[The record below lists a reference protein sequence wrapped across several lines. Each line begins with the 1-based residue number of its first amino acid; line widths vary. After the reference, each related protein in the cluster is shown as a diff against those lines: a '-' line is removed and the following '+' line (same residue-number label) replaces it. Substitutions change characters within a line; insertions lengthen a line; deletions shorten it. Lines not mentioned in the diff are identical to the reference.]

1 MESVLKYNLKDDLPN
16 GELDIKIKYREALL
30 SRENSNNKEIKGP
43 WEFKFKASGNTLV
56 AKTTSVKLNK
66 YLKLDNGQKVILN
79 EYRSNEVG
87 TKIYYDVKDK
97 DEAYYIILRG
107 YDDLGN
113 EDILISFINVVLKR
127 TKKEPIVEIEIVDNK
142 QLTKELI
149 LDKTGIIDV
158 RAKTSKGEN
167 IDIEVQLTDQG
178 NMDKRTLFYW
188 GKMYLENIKQGED
201 YRENDIERW
210 LMFLEKDISETTL
223 KELMSLD
230 TAIEK
235 AEQKIEYLSSDEE
248 AMRIYYER
256 ERSLHERANMI
267 SSAEKRGKLEVAKNL
282 LDVLDDEVIAEKTG
296 LDIEEIKSLREN
308 KYIDNKFLLK

>member
-1 MESVLKYNLKDDLPN
+1 MRKVKPLNDFIFKKVF
-16 GELDIKIKYREALL
+16 GEK
-30 SRENSNNKEIKGP
+30 
-43 WEFKFKASGNTLV
+43 
-56 AKTTSVKLNK
+56 
-66 YLKLDNGQKVILN
+66 
-79 EYRSNEVG
+79 
-87 TKIYYDVKDK
+87 
-97 DEAYYIILRG
+97 
-107 YDDLGN
+107 GN
-113 EDILISFINVVLKR
+113 EDILISFINAVLKR
-127 TKKEPIVEIEIVDNK
+127 TKKEPIIEIEIIENK

-167 IDIEVQLTDQG
+167 IDIEVQLIDQG

-188 GKMYLENIKQGED
+188 GKMYLENIKQGQDYTSLEKVITINILDFEFLGTESYQSSFHLWEDIEKDYMLTDVVEIHFLELPKFRNKKTKD

-267 SSAEKRGKLEVAKNL
+267 SSAEVRAEKKAKLEIANNL
-282 LDVLDDEVIAEKTG
+282 LDVLDDETISIKTG
-296 LDIEEIKSLREN
+296 LNVEEIKSLREN
-308 KYIDNKFLLK
+308 N

>member
-1 MESVLKYNLKDDLPN
+1 MRKVKPLNDFIFKKVF
-16 GELDIKIKYREALL
+16 GEK
-30 SRENSNNKEIKGP
+30 
-43 WEFKFKASGNTLV
+43 
-56 AKTTSVKLNK
+56 
-66 YLKLDNGQKVILN
+66 
-79 EYRSNEVG
+79 
-87 TKIYYDVKDK
+87 
-97 DEAYYIILRG
+97 
-107 YDDLGN
+107 GN
-113 EDILISFINVVLKR
+113 EDILISFINAVLKR
-127 TKKEPIVEIEIVDNK
+127 TKKEKIVELEIIDNK

-188 GKMYLENIKQGED
+188 GKMYLENIKQGQDYTSLEKVITINILDFEFLGTENYQSSFHLWEDIEKEYMLTDVVEIHFLELPKFRKKKDKD
-201 YRENDIERW
+201 YRENAIERW
-210 LMFLEKDISETTL
+210 LMFLEKDTPETTL

-267 SSAEKRGKLEVAKNL
+267 SSAEERGREEGDLNRAKIAIRNMLLKGMNKELISEMLEVSIEL
-282 LDVLDDEVIAEKTG
+282 VEEVYK
-296 LDIEEIKSLREN
+296 EN
-308 KYIDNKFLLK
+308 I

>member
-1 MESVLKYNLKDDLPN
+1 MRKVKPLNDFIFKKIF
-16 GELDIKIKYREALL
+16 GEK
-30 SRENSNNKEIKGP
+30 
-43 WEFKFKASGNTLV
+43 
-56 AKTTSVKLNK
+56 
-66 YLKLDNGQKVILN
+66 
-79 EYRSNEVG
+79 
-87 TKIYYDVKDK
+87 
-97 DEAYYIILRG
+97 
-107 YDDLGN
+107 GN
-113 EDILISFINVVLKR
+113 EDILIAFINAVLKR
-127 TKKEPIVEIEIVDNK
+127 TKKEPIVEVEIIDNK

-188 GKMYLENIKQGED
+188 GKMYLENIKQGQDYTTLEKVITINILDFEFLGTESYQSSFHLWEDIEKDYMLTDVVEIHFLELPKFRKKKDKD
-201 YRENDIERW
+201 YRENAIERW

-235 AEQKIEYLSSDEE
+235 AEQKIEYLSGDEE
-248 AMRIYYER
+248 TMRIYYER

-267 SSAEKRGKLEVAKNL
+267 STAEARGKHDKAIEIAKNL
-282 LDVLDDEVIAEKTG
+282 LDVLDNETIAIKTG
-296 LDIEEIKSLREN
+296 LDIKEIKDLRD
-308 KYIDNKFLLK
+308 KKC

>member
-1 MESVLKYNLKDDLPN
+1 MRKVKPLNDFIFKKIF
-16 GELDIKIKYREALL
+16 GEK
-30 SRENSNNKEIKGP
+30 
-43 WEFKFKASGNTLV
+43 
-56 AKTTSVKLNK
+56 
-66 YLKLDNGQKVILN
+66 
-79 EYRSNEVG
+79 
-87 TKIYYDVKDK
+87 
-97 DEAYYIILRG
+97 
-107 YDDLGN
+107 GN
-113 EDILISFINVVLKR
+113 EDILIAFINAVLKR
-127 TKKEPIVEIEIVDNK
+127 TKKEQIVEVEIIDNK

-188 GKMYLENIKQGED
+188 GKMYLENIKQGQDYTSLEKVITINILDFEFLGTESYQSSFHLWEDIEKDYMLTDVVEIHFLELPKFRKKKDKD
-201 YRENDIERW
+201 YRENAIERW
-210 LMFLEKDISETTL
+210 LMFLEKDTPETTL

-248 AMRIYYER
+248 TMRIYYER

-267 SSAEKRGKLEVAKNL
+267 SSAEERGDLNRAKIAIRNMLSKGLSKELISEMLEVSIDL
-282 LDVLDDEVIAEKTG
+282 VEEVYK
-296 LDIEEIKSLREN
+296 EN
-308 KYIDNKFLLK
+308 I

>member
-1 MESVLKYNLKDDLPN
+1 MRKVKPLNDFIFKKIF
-16 GELDIKIKYREALL
+16 GEK
-30 SRENSNNKEIKGP
+30 
-43 WEFKFKASGNTLV
+43 
-56 AKTTSVKLNK
+56 
-66 YLKLDNGQKVILN
+66 
-79 EYRSNEVG
+79 
-87 TKIYYDVKDK
+87 
-97 DEAYYIILRG
+97 
-107 YDDLGN
+107 GN
-113 EDILISFINVVLKR
+113 EDILISFINAVLKK
-127 TKKEPIVEIEIVDNK
+127 TKKEKIVEVEIIDNK

-158 RAKTSKGEN
+158 RAKTSNGEN

-201 YRENDIERW
+201 YTRLEKVITINILDFEFLGTKNYQSSFHLWEDIEKDYMLTDVVEIHFLELPKFRRKKNKDYKENDIERW

-248 AMRIYYER
+248 AMRVYYER

-267 SSAEKRGKLEVAKNL
+267 SSAEERKSIENAINFLKLGIDIETVAKG
-282 LDVLDDEVIAEKTG
+282 TG
-296 LDIEEIKSLREN
+296 LSIEKIKELN
-308 KYIDNKFLLK
+308 NNL

>member
-1 MESVLKYNLKDDLPN
+1 MRKVKPLNDFIFKKVF
-16 GELDIKIKYREALL
+16 GEK
-30 SRENSNNKEIKGP
+30 
-43 WEFKFKASGNTLV
+43 
-56 AKTTSVKLNK
+56 
-66 YLKLDNGQKVILN
+66 
-79 EYRSNEVG
+79 
-87 TKIYYDVKDK
+87 
-97 DEAYYIILRG
+97 
-107 YDDLGN
+107 GN
-113 EDILISFINVVLKR
+113 EDILISFINAVLKR
-127 TKKEPIVEIEIVDNK
+127 TKKEKIVELEIIDNK

-158 RAKTSKGEN
+158 RAKTSNGEN

-188 GKMYLENIKQGED
+188 GKMYLENIKQGQDYTSLEKVITINILDFEFLGTETYQSSFHLWEDIEKDYMLTDVVEIHFLELPKFRKKKDKD

-248 AMRIYYER
+248 TMRIYYER

-267 SSAEKRGKLEVAKNL
+267 SSAEERGDLNRAKIAIRNMLSKGMSKELISEMLEVSIEL
-282 LDVLDDEVIAEKTG
+282 VEEVYK
-296 LDIEEIKSLREN
+296 EN
-308 KYIDNKFLLK
+308 I

>member
-1 MESVLKYNLKDDLPN
+1 MRKVKPLNDFIFKKVF
-16 GELDIKIKYREALL
+16 GEK
-30 SRENSNNKEIKGP
+30 
-43 WEFKFKASGNTLV
+43 
-56 AKTTSVKLNK
+56 
-66 YLKLDNGQKVILN
+66 
-79 EYRSNEVG
+79 
-87 TKIYYDVKDK
+87 
-97 DEAYYIILRG
+97 
-107 YDDLGN
+107 GN
-113 EDILISFINVVLKR
+113 EDILISFINAVLKR
-127 TKKEPIVEIEIVDNK
+127 TKKEPIVEVEIIDNK
-142 QLTKELI
+142 PLTKELI

-188 GKMYLENIKQGED
+188 GKMYLENIKQGQDYTSLEKVITINILDFEFLGTENYQSSFHLWEDIEKDYMLTDVVEIHFLELPKFRNKKNKD

-248 AMRIYYER
+248 AMKIYYER

-267 SSAEKRGKLEVAKNL
+267 SSAEERKSIENAINFLKLGVDVETVAKG
-282 LDVLDDEVIAEKTG
+282 TG
-296 LDIEEIKSLREN
+296 LSIEKIRELN
-308 KYIDNKFLLK
+308 SNLG

>member
-256 ERSLHERANMI
+256 
-267 SSAEKRGKLEVAKNL
+267 
-282 LDVLDDEVIAEKTG
+282 
-296 LDIEEIKSLREN
+296 
-308 KYIDNKFLLK
+308 

>member
-1 MESVLKYNLKDDLPN
+1 MRKVKPLNDFIFKKIF
-16 GELDIKIKYREALL
+16 GEK
-30 SRENSNNKEIKGP
+30 
-43 WEFKFKASGNTLV
+43 
-56 AKTTSVKLNK
+56 
-66 YLKLDNGQKVILN
+66 
-79 EYRSNEVG
+79 
-87 TKIYYDVKDK
+87 
-97 DEAYYIILRG
+97 
-107 YDDLGN
+107 GN
-113 EDILISFINVVLKR
+113 EDILISFINAVIKR
-127 TKKEPIVEIEIVDNK
+127 TKKEPIVEVEIIDNK
-142 QLTKELI
+142 QLTKDLI

-188 GKMYLENIKQGED
+188 GKMYLENIKQGQDYTSLEKVITINILDFEFLGTESYQSSFHLWEDVEKEYMLTDVVEIHFLELPKFRRKKDKD

-267 SSAEKRGKLEVAKNL
+267 SSAEVRAEKKAKLEIANNL
-282 LDVLDDEVIAEKTG
+282 LDVLDDETISIKTG
-296 LDIEEIKSLREN
+296 LNIEEIKSLRQN
-308 KYIDNKFLLK
+308 NL

>member
-1 MESVLKYNLKDDLPN
+1 MRKVKPLNDFIFKKVF
-16 GELDIKIKYREALL
+16 GEK
-30 SRENSNNKEIKGP
+30 
-43 WEFKFKASGNTLV
+43 
-56 AKTTSVKLNK
+56 
-66 YLKLDNGQKVILN
+66 
-79 EYRSNEVG
+79 
-87 TKIYYDVKDK
+87 
-97 DEAYYIILRG
+97 
-107 YDDLGN
+107 GN
-113 EDILISFINVVLKR
+113 EDILISFINAVLKR
-127 TKKEPIVEIEIVDNK
+127 TKKEKIVELEIIDNK

-149 LDKTGIIDV
+149 IDV
-158 RAKTSKGEN
+158 RAKTSNGEN

-188 GKMYLENIKQGED
+188 GKMYLENIKQGQDYTSLEKVITINILDFEFLGTETYQSSFHLWEDIEKDYMLTDVVEIHFLELPKFRKKKDKD

-223 KELMSLD
+223 KELISLD

-267 SSAEKRGKLEVAKNL
+267 SSAEARGVEKGKLEIAKNL
-282 LDVLDDEVIAEKTG
+282 LDMKISIEQIVLATG
-296 LDIEEIKSLREN
+296 LTEEEIN
-308 KYIDNKFLLK
+308 KINI